1 MLKLEINIPEG
12 HEIDL
17 EKSNLSQGLVY
28 FKKVED
34 KYPTKFEDLK
44 TIYGFWIDSS
54 SDLRSIGSTPA
65 VSGNRNTF
73 PEEKQALAIRALAQ
87 LLQLRQRYLEI
98 AGYKDW
104 VPDYTDSSI
113 KYIIVCEKDKIYN
126 STAACFQRTISF
138 PTQRLRDLF
147 LTNFKDLLEIAK
159 PLL

>member
-1 MLKLEINIPEG
+1 MKLEINIPEG

-17 EKSNLSQGLVY
+17 ERSNLSQGLVY

-34 KYPTKFEDLK
+34 KYPTRFEDLG
-44 TIYGFWIDSS
+44 TIKGYWIDST
-54 SDLRSIGSTPA
+54 SDLRSIDAIPA

-73 PEEKQALAIRALAQ
+73 PQEKQALAVRALSQ

-126 STAACFQRTISF
+126 TAACFQRTISF